1 MSNDVQKKA
10 ESGEI
15 QASSVNLGV
24 QNASFPANYYSGS
37 PCLVGYSYIRVMVD
51 GNILPCCIAK
61 HEVGDVHTSDWRDI
75 WHSGA
80 YENFRKKMSRI
91 HVDRFHLVDPEWN
104 FCQQCSHLPLNQ
116 RVTDLL
122 KK

>member
-1 MSNDVQKKA
+1 MSNELKKNTGSNEVQV
-10 ESGEI
+10 
-15 QASSVNLGV
+15 SSVDLGV
-24 QNASFPANYYSGS
+24 QNANVPSDYYSSS
-37 PCLVGYSYIRVMVD
+37 PCMIGLSYLRVMVD

-61 HEVGDVHTSDWRDI
+61 HEIGSVLDKDWREI

-80 YENFRKKMSRI
+80 YENFRKKMARI

-104 FCQQCSHLPLNQ
+104 FCQQCSHLLSNQ
-116 RVTDLL
+116 RSAEML